1 MPLSPFSLSSKNIW
15 ISDSQQSE
23 LGFVSGRVCY
33 MSLCLLGTFL
43 LYKSSFVDITRTSY
57 LVLCLLPLQC
67 IRIFSPLSSGN
78 VYDAVLHLTHN
89 MLFNTLIV
97 WDHLQSFLLLVS
109 ELQVMHHSADWE
121 KEINISFSSVTQELP
136 VGRKASYSCEWK
148 LSLAPTSV

>member
-1 MPLSPFSLSSKNIW
+1 MPLSPFSPSSKNIW

-33 MSLCLLGTFL
+33 MSLCLLGIFL

-57 LVLCLLPLQC
+57 LVLCLLLLQY
-67 IRIFSPLSSGN
+67 IRIPPLLLLLSSGN

-97 WDHLQSFLLLVS
+97 QDHLQSFLLLLS
-109 ELQVMHHSADWE
+109 ELWVMHHSADWE

-136 VGRKASYSCEWK
+136 VGRKGF
-148 LSLAPTSV
+148 LLL